1 MTAGDGWP
9 SSTSSLTV
17 SRREGRSWCTRC
29 LGRVGVRPGTGRS
42 RPLRRHPLRLA
53 TWSFLLASRASTSA
67 RSRPE
72 GLDYL
77 VVGVLGDTVNRL
89 AVSEPG
95 ATAPLLP
102 AIRCGRALAGIKA
115 EFGGSDWLC
124 VADIEPLSGQDDLIK
139 ALWAFSRLY
148 GLPARLHLVGA
159 TPDGAYL
166 GALRDFVEDLGL
178 VGAVQLVGPVSA
190 EIAAAYF
197 AAADV
202 YVTASVADTEGT
214 RRAVRARV
222 PSSTSMAA
230 TRRPEWCSPWRSPP
244 SSPPPSPPP
253 HDTAFAAAARNRASR
268 VRSCGRATRM
278 KVAFVTP
285 RYGPE

>member
-1 MTAGDGWP
+1 
-9 SSTSSLTV
+9 
-17 SRREGRSWCTRC
+17 
-29 LGRVGVRPGTGRS
+29 
-42 RPLRRHPLRLA
+42 
-53 TWSFLLASRASTSA
+53 
-67 RSRPE
+67 
-72 GLDYL
+72 
-77 VVGVLGDTVNRL
+77 
-89 AVSEPG
+89 VSEPG

-102 AIRCGRALAGIKA
+102 ADPLVAEALAGIKA

-214 RRAVRARV
+214 RRAVRAGRRPRHASSLSTSSPTAGRRSRSSAPV
-222 PSSTSMAA
+222 PSTTSPGRM
-230 TRRPEWCSPWRSPP
+230 S
-244 SSPPPSPPP
+244 SSPA
-253 HDTAFAAAARNRASR
+253 TAS
-268 VRSCGRATRM
+268 
-278 KVAFVTP
+278 
-285 RYGPE
+285 